1 MIKEIA
7 LKDALLALAE
17 QGKQNYLMLSSVLT
31 ELVSLRETVRGL
43 DPTFADV
50 LREKQK
56 EAAENNAPVVVAVVL
71 LYDTLLRRLK
81 AGEVC

>member
-1 MIKEIA
+1 M
-7 LKDALLALAE
+7 KDALLALAE

-31 ELVSLRETVRGL
+31 ELVSLRETVRFL

-56 EAAENNAPVVVAVVL
+56 EAAEDNAPVVVAVVL

>member
-43 DPTFADV
+43 DPTFEDV